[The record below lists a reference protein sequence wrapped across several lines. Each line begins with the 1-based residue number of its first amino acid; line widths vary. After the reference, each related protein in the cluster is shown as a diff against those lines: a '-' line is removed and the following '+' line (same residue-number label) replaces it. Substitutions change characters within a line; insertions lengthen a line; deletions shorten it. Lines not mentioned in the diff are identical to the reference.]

1 MAKTALKGNEVNTI
15 GDLPAIG
22 SSIGDYEF
30 TKQDLGGLKLSDLK
44 GKKVILNIFPSV
56 DTSTCATSVRKFNQ
70 QAASLNN
77 TTVVCVSKDLP
88 FAIARFCGAEGIQNV
103 EATSDFRTLEFAREN
118 GIEMIDGPL
127 KGLDAR
133 SIIVLNEEGKVVHT
147 ELVPEIVDEPNYEAA
162 LKAL

>member
-22 SSIGDYEF
+22 STIGDYEF

-44 GKKVILNIFPSV
+44 GKKVVLNIFPSI
-56 DTSTCATSVRKFNQ
+56 DTSTCATSVRTFNEK
-70 QAASLNN
+70 AASLEN

-88 FAIARFCGAEGIQNV
+88 FAIARFCGAEGIESV
-103 EATSDFRTLEFAREN
+103 EATSDFRTPEFAKDN
-118 GIEMIDGPL
+118 GIEMVDGPL

-133 SIIVLNEEGKVVHT
+133 SIIVLDEEGKVVYT
-147 ELVPEIVDEPNYEAA
+147 ELVAEIADEPNYEAA
-162 LKAL
+162 LKVL